1 MAYSTGKGNLLMAD
15 RMINIDSVCAIV
27 VTYNPNIEELK
38 ENMESVVHQVGGICI
53 VDNSTD
59 ASLQE
64 KLLAFQDNKKFHVL
78 SNKGNYGIAF
88 AQNIGMKWALD
99 KGYEAFFQL
108 DQDSKLMEDT
118 VLKLVNEYNFLLSQD
133 KKIACIGP
141 LAFDRDKSEDDVY
154 HNYNSTNERIIKV
167 PQTLSSGSLIP
178 KDAFIG
184 IGGMEEDLFID
195 LVDYEW
201 CWRAEKQG
209 YSTYVTN
216 DVKMAHRLGEDRY
229 HFLGKSIGVPSPI
242 RHYYQFRN
250 TLEMLK
256 RSYVPLN
263 FKVKYIPILLFKFFF
278 FSLFVKPRAVR
289 FRMMVKGTMD
299 ALRGVKGNINGDRP
313 GIVRIQSHE

>member
-15 RMINIDSVCAIV
+15 SMININSVCAII
-27 VTYNPNIEELK
+27 VTYNPNIEELN
-38 ENMESVVHQVGGICI
+38 ENMQSVVHQVGGICI

-59 ASLQE
+59 AALQE
-64 KLLAFQDNKKFHVL
+64 RLSTFQDIESVHVIT
-78 SNKGNYGIAF
+78 NKGNYGIAF

-99 KGYEAFFQL
+99 NGYEAFFLL

-118 VLKLVNEYNFLLSQD
+118 VFKLVNDYNSLVKQD

-154 HNYNSTNERIIKV
+154 HNYGSNTDRIIKV
-167 PQTLSSGSLIP
+167 QQTLSSGSLIP
-178 KDAFIG
+178 KNAFIE

-195 LVDYEW
+195 IVDYEW
-201 CWRAEKQG
+201 CWRAEEMG
-209 YSTYVTN
+209 YSTFVTN

-250 TLEMLK
+250 TLEMFK

-263 FKVKYIPILLFKFFF
+263 FKIKYIVILLFKFFF

-289 FRMMVKGTMD
+289 FRLMLKGTMD

-313 GIVRIQSHE
+313 GIVRLQSHE